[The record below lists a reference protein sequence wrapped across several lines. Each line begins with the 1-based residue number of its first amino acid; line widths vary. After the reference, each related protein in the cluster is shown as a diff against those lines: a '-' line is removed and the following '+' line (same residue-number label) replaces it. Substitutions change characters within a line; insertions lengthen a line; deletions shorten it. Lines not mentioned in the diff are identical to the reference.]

1 MLRGSPA
8 ILSTC
13 NLLFHLSMWQWH
25 KTASAEHEELWQQR
39 LSAYPGTV
47 ISAGFQAERIAIDVY
62 TETAEEALVL
72 QACYGGNACA
82 LPDTDWVAATAPE
95 NTPPLI
101 IRDKIVISASS
112 DPKVLADLKAR
123 YKGRII
129 LTFPAEQ
136 AFGTGNHATTSTCL
150 RMLCDHVRHLKAS
163 WTLTDIGC
171 GTGVLALVGL
181 KLGASRAI
189 SFDFDPK
196 AVEVAQRNIKR
207 NGGAENLCLFQAD
220 VFEWSPA
227 EGEQSDVV
235 LANLFSA
242 VLQKAF
248 PRLKAAMKP
257 DGILIISGILNTQA
271 DETIRA
277 AEAEGLQLLKKV
289 SRGKWTTAKLKI
301 A

>member
-1 MLRGSPA
+1 
-8 ILSTC
+8 
-13 NLLFHLSMWQWH
+13 MWQWH

-39 LSAYPGTV
+39 LNDYPGAV
-47 ISAGFQAERIAIDVY
+47 ISAGFHAERISIDVY
-62 TETAEEALVL
+62 TDTAEEALVL
-72 QACYGGNACA
+72 QACYGGNASA
-82 LPDTDWVAATAPE
+82 LPETDWVAATAPE

-101 IRDKIVISASS
+101 IRDKIVISASANREIL
-112 DPKVLADLKAR
+112 DDLESR
-123 YKGRII
+123 YPGRIV

-150 RMLCDHVRHLKAS
+150 RMLCDHVRQLKTS

-171 GTGVLALVGL
+171 GTGVLALAGI
-181 KLGASRAI
+181 KLGATRAI

-207 NGGAENLCLFQAD
+207 NGGADNLRLFQAD
-220 VFEWSPA
+220 VFEWCPA

-248 PRLKAAMKP
+248 PRLRAAMKP
-257 DGILIISGILNTQA
+257 EGILIISGILNTQA

-277 AEAEGLQLLKKV
+277 AETEGLQLLKKV

>member
-1 MLRGSPA
+1 
-8 ILSTC
+8 
-13 NLLFHLSMWQWH
+13 MWQWH
-25 KTASAEHEELWQQR
+25 KTAAADHEDEWQSR
-39 LSAYPGTV
+39 LQNQAGTV
-47 ISAGFQAERIAIDVY
+47 ISAGFNAERISIDVY
-62 TETAEEALVL
+62 TESPEEAFVL
-72 QACYGGNACA
+72 QACYGGSVEQ

-101 IRDKIVISASS
+101 IRDKLVISASTQ
-112 DPKVLADLKAR
+112 PEVLEELRQR
-123 YKGRII
+123 YPRRIV

-150 RMLCDHVRHLKAS
+150 RMLCDCVATFKNQD

-171 GTGVLALVGL
+171 GTGVLALAGL
-181 KLGASRAI
+181 KLGAQSAI

-196 AVEVAQRNIKR
+196 AVEVASRNIER
-207 NGGAENLCLFQAD
+207 NGGANNLSLFQAD
-220 VFEWSPA
+220 VFEWEPQ
-227 EGEQSDVV
+227 EGQQADIV

-257 DGILIISGILNTQA
+257 DGVLIISGILNTQA
-271 DETIRA
+271 EETFAA
-277 AEAEGLQLLKKV
+277 AELAGLTIVRKI
-289 SRGKWTTAKLKI
+289 SRGKWTTAQLSI